1 MRDLRETQMEFWH
14 DLEMGLLIIR
24 KSAELF
30 FSLCVIQ
37 LKCRVWL
44 GERKSKETKK
54 RNREGEKRQ
63 DTHENNYCYYY

>member
-30 FSLCVIQ
+30 FSLCDTVE
-37 LKCRVWL
+37 V
-44 GERKSKETKK
+44 KSVVRREKE
-54 RNREGEKRQ
+54 
-63 DTHENNYCYYY
+63 